1 MIPHTFEE
9 WKSCIINDCKIDLT
23 VDFAQKR
30 LAVYSDKNI
39 NLSSAND
46 IFSIGVDSI
55 FVDNPLDLLGK
66 F

>member
-1 MIPHTFEE
+1 MLIT
-9 WKSCIINDCKIDLT
+9 
-23 VDFAQKR
+23 
-30 LAVYSDKNI
+30 VYSDKTI
-39 NLSSAND
+39 NLSSTKD

>member
-1 MIPHTFEE
+1 MAIT
-9 WKSCIINDCKIDLT
+9 
-23 VDFAQKR
+23 
-30 LAVYSDKNI
+30 VYSDKNI
-39 NLSSAND
+39 NLSSAHD

>member
-1 MIPHTFEE
+1 MFNLSETNKDVDTNEKNKPV
-9 WKSCIINDCKIDLT
+9 KNSRII
-23 VDFAQKR
+23 
-30 LAVYSDKNI
+30 SENI

>member
-30 LAVYSDKNI
+30 LSVYKDRNNQETKK
-39 NLSSAND
+39 
-46 IFSIGVDSI
+46 
-55 FVDNPLDLLGK
+55 FVALYGEQHLK
-66 F
+66 

>member
-1 MIPHTFEE
+1 MAIT
-9 WKSCIINDCKIDLT
+9 
-23 VDFAQKR
+23 
-30 LAVYSDKNI
+30 VYSDKNI
-39 NLSSAND
+39 NLTNAND